1 MNKKPDNLQKIFN
14 DIFEEAFTN
23 LVSGAENLK
32 TIKKPFNGSIF
43 TSVFPSAKKDVE
55 NPLNNTP
62 MNEHHPIKDKLSFIE
77 EQMLSSFNQSIRAIL
92 ENSLKKV
99 GSRDKLAKILTTV
112 HMTSLFEEFSK
123 KFEELIDLNF
133 QESPKF
139 ITFQELNKILIPSD
153 IEHLLNNNIIQIAQ
167 QAFKKNNVEI
177 GEEIISNCFNYSLSH
192 PVSTDLKGLF
202 MKVNSLRPIVL
213 GDKIGQNNLLDDSGF
228 IPGKNNIDNM
238 VDSNL
243 TKAVNMIWNKYFDVL
258 YQIIND

>member
-14 DIFEEAFTN
+14 DIFEEAFT
-23 LVSGAENLK
+23 
-32 TIKKPFNGSIF
+32 KKPFNGSIF

-99 GSRDKLAKILTTV
+99 GSRDKLAKILTT
-112 HMTSLFEEFSK
+112 MNTSSLFEEFSK

-139 ITFQELNKILIPSD
+139 TTFQELNTILIPSD
-153 IEHLLNNNIIQIAQ
+153 IEYLLNSNIIQIAQ
-167 QAFKKNNVEI
+167 QAFKKTSIEI
-177 GEEIISNCFNYSLSH
+177 GEEIISNCFIYSLLQ
-192 PVSTDLKGLF
+192 PVSTDLRGLF
-202 MKVNSLRPIVL
+202 MKINSLGPIVL
-213 GDKIGQNNLLDDSGF
+213 GNTIIQNNLLDDSGF
-228 IPGKNNIDNM
+228 IPGKKNLDN
-238 VDSNL
+238 VDDSNL
-243 TKAVNMIWNKYFDVL
+243 VKAVNMIWNKYFDVL
-258 YQIIND
+258 YQIITD